1 MNTVIIVCVISL
13 VGLFI
18 LFTKSLMNKSK
29 PSNTQD
35 FPSTEELIAKA
46 RENAK
51 NMKRK

>member
-1 MNTVIIVCVISL
+1 MDTIITICVIAL

-18 LFTKSLMNKSK
+18 IFTKSLMNKSK
-29 PSNTQD
+29 PSETQD
-35 FPSTEELIAKA
+35 FPSTEELIVKA